1 MLDSVRGC
9 RAIARR
15 AMTFAHSFQED
26 RLVAAEMHE
35 PRIRD
40 RRKDIE
46 EFVPY
51 PLLPILVIGP
61 KAVLNSILPSSDAD
75 PDQIVEIAIRQAF
88 DVQINGSTVEFRVQ
102 EIDGVYLI
110 SRMASARNE

>member
-1 MLDSVRGC
+1 MPPDNRFEPGRWRTRPPKTKISSNLFQSVGERREVDMRKNERKKVHRVLDSVRGC

-35 PRIRD
+35 PGIRD

-61 KAVLNSILPSSDAD
+61 TAVLNSILP
-75 PDQIVEIAIRQAF
+75 
-88 DVQINGSTVEFRVQ
+88 
-102 EIDGVYLI
+102 
-110 SRMASARNE
+110 